1 MKWRYLLWAVLPVAL
16 LLVLMWLN
24 PHVSDKYFVQRVM
37 PFIAMSLAKII
48 LIAVLIVQHPSPQG
62 GVPWW
67 TVWRWIDPLV
77 LLLVAMLA
85 ASTLYFVLLWGGNS
99 QQFRAPDWGYTLA
112 RVGMLLDGC
121 VLISVGCE
129 LLYRGVQSRKAE
141 RRRPL
146 ERYGLGD
153 SSGGE
158 R

>member
-1 MKWRYLLWAVLPVAL
+1 MKWRYLIWAAIPLVV
-16 LLVLMWLN
+16 LVLAMWLN
-24 PHVSDKYFVQRVM
+24 PHVSNLYFVQRVM

-48 LIAVLIVQHPSPQG
+48 LIAVLIVQHPSPKN
-62 GVPWW
+62 GVPRW

-85 ASTLYFVLLWGGNS
+85 ASALYFVLLWGGNS

-112 RVGMLLDGC
+112 RVGMLLDGY

-141 RRRPL
+141 RRRHL

>member
-1 MKWRYLLWAVLPVAL
+1 MLWAVLPVAL
-16 LLVLMWLN
+16 LLLLMWWN

-48 LIAVLIVQHPSPQG
+48 LIAVLIVQHPSPLG
-62 GVPWW
+62 GVPRW
-67 TVWRWIDPLV
+67 TVWRWIDPVV

-99 QQFRAPDWGYTLA
+99 QQFRPPDWGYTVA

-129 LLYRGVQSRKAE
+129 LLYQGVQSRKAE
-141 RRRPL
+141 RRRSL
-146 ERYGLGD
+146 ERYDVRERADD
-153 SSGGE
+153 SFSN
-158 R
+158 